1 MKGST
6 ILHGGDVKTSLF
18 GAFGAPA
25 LDVVGASTVQRAAVH
40 WHDGA
45 ADGRP

>member
-1 MKGST
+1 MST
-6 ILHGGDVKTSLF
+6 LLHGGDVKTSPV

-25 LDVVGASTVQRAAVH
+25 LDVGGERAAVH

-45 ADGRP
+45 ADGRT